1 MPSDI
6 VFPKNNE
13 KEFLAM
19 AGKLGYDKLIFVY
32 SGKPSKVVSSDVKVS
47 VGKLSNKRGDGIIV
61 SKVDGD
67 GRTILEHVKPSFAF
81 GFEWEKV
88 ADKHHYRSSG
98 MNQVLCKIA
107 AKNETQIVV
116 PIREILSLKGRE
128 RAQVLGRVMQNVRIC
143 KKYKVGVKLA
153 SFAHTPYQMKGVKEL
168 ASFGTVLGMD
178 SSMVKKGIE

>member
-1 MPSDI
+1 
-6 VFPKNNE
+6 
-13 KEFLAM
+13 
-19 AGKLGYDKLIFVY
+19 
-32 SGKPSKVVSSDVKVS
+32 
-47 VGKLSNKRGDGIIV
+47 
-61 SKVDGD
+61 
-67 GRTILEHVKPSFAF
+67 
-81 GFEWEKV
+81 
-88 ADKHHYRSSG
+88 